1 MEANKVIVDFI
12 LLVLKAAIPAGTP
25 LLYGTL
31 GEVTAERA
39 GVLNLGVEGMLIVGA
54 VTAFG
59 VTNSTGNIWLGLA
72 AAALA
77 GGLLALVHAFAS
89 ITLRVNQVVSGL
101 ALTMLGLGLS
111 GLVGKKF
118 IGMPPRTRFAPLAIP
133 GFSDLPVIGP
143 LLFRYDPLVYLAIV
157 LAPILWFMMYKTRWG
172 ITLRSVGESPAT
184 ADALGVNVF
193 LVRYLAVF
201 FGGLMAG
208 LGGAYLSVVYTT
220 AWIEGMTAGAGW
232 IVIALTIFALWDPLR
247 AMLGA
252 YLFGGVRVLQYR
264 LQPLGIS
271 PNLLNMLPFIF
282 TILVLMLSTG
292 EVMRRRVG
300 APAALMQPYTR
311 EER

>member
-1 MEANKVIVDFI
+1 MLSFI
-12 LLVLKAAIPAGTP
+12 LSALQSAIPAGTP
-25 LLYGTL
+25 LLFGTL
-31 GEVTAERA
+31 GEVTAERS
-39 GVLNLGVEGMLIVGA
+39 GVLNLGVEGMMIVGA

-59 VTNSTGNIWLGLA
+59 VTRSTGNIWLGIG

-77 GGLLALVHAFAS
+77 GGMLALVHAFAS

-111 GLVGKKF
+111 GLVGKRY
-118 IGMPPRTRFAPLAIP
+118 IGIPPRTRFAPLAIP
-133 GFSDLPVIGP
+133 GLSDVPVLGP
-143 LLFRYDPLVYLAIV
+143 LLFRHDPLVYVAVALV
-157 LAPILWFMMYKTRWG
+157 PILWFMMYKTRWG

-193 LVRYLAVF
+193 AVRYLAVVV
-201 FGGLMAG
+201 GGLLAG
-208 LGGAYLSVVYTT
+208 VGGAYLSVVYTT

-232 IVIALTIFALWDPLR
+232 IVIALTIFAMWDPGR
-247 AMLGA
+247 ALLGA

-271 PNLLNMLPFIF
+271 PNLLNMLPFVF

-292 EVMRRRVG
+292 EAMRRRIG
-300 APAALMQPYTR
+300 APAALMQPYSR